1 MTRITPALRHVQP
14 DDEPFLFHAYA
25 STRLEELAMLG
36 WGADEQAAFLTQQF
50 NTQQQHYHFPRRPGG
65 HKGWDVGRKTA
76 TDGNQGSRAACRLA
90 ALNRRSDLNP

>member
-14 DDEPFLFHAYA
+14 GDEPFLFHAYA

-50 NTQQQHYHFPRRPGG
+50 NAQQQHYHFPRRPGG
-65 HKGWDVGRKTA
+65 HKRRDARRPLTEIK
-76 TDGNQGSRAACRLA
+76 AAGRLA
-90 ALNRRSDLNP
+90 ASLL